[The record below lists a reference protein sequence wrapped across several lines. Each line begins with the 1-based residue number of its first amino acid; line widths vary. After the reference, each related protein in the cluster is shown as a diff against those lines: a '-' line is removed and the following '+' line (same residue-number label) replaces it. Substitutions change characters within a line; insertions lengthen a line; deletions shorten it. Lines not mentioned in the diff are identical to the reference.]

1 MVRKASPKRI
11 PRAHFSIDHDQQV
24 LTFAEFCEM
33 NSISPKTGRRILK
46 APGGPVVTML
56 TKTRIGITVKA
67 IRDWQASRTRKVA

>member
-1 MVRKASPKRI
+1 MSPRA

-33 NSISPKTGRRILK
+33 NSISPKTGRQILK
-46 APGGPVVTML
+46 APGAPVVTML

-67 IRDWQASRTRKVA
+67 IRDWQASRRRPAA